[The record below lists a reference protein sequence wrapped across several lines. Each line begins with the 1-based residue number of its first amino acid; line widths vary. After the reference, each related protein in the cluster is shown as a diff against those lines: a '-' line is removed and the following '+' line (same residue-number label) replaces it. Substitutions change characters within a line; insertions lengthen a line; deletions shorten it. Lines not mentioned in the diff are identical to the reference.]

1 MPLHAFVLEPGLLE
15 EAAFPESLHRDALAD
30 EARIVADR
38 LTVLQGHEALAGS
51 IEQRAADWVR
61 SVRARSGER
70 SAIDAF
76 MHEYDLS
83 SEEGVLLMCIA
94 EALLRIP
101 DEETAERLIEDKIAQ
116 ARWEGHLGHSDSL
129 FVNASTWGLMLTGR
143 IIDID
148 PEREQ
153 GWRSW
158 FGQLVR
164 RSGEPVIQLALR
176 QAMKIMARQFVMGR
190 GIDDALKRAR
200 EPEQDSALCSF
211 DMLGEA
217 ALTDA
222 DAERYHQ
229 AYLQAID
236 ALAADRPGEH
246 DPMRRHGISIKLSAL
261 HPRYEPAQIGV
272 LLEELLPRLSELA
285 LAAREAGI
293 GLTLDAEEADRLEI
307 SLLLFDRLL
316 EDRRLR
322 GWDGLGL
329 AVQAYQ
335 KRSMAVLEWLEDRA
349 RAHRRRIPVRL
360 VKGAYWDTEIK
371 LAQERG
377 LDDYPVFTR
386 KINSDVSWLA
396 GARFLLDRREC
407 FYPQLA
413 THNAHGIAA
422 VLAWAGDLQGF
433 EFQRLHGMGAQLYR
447 VVSEETGADLRCRVY
462 APVGSHQ
469 DLLPYLVRR
478 LLENGANTSFVNRI
492 LDEQLPPEAV
502 VRDPVRRVRAL
513 KRIANPAI
521 PKPPELF
528 LPQRRNSRGLYL
540 ADWAE
545 QWRLA
550 RELGA
555 IDPSMTEATP
565 LTAAAWAEAA
575 RFAIRSPQRQS
586 RRLGEWIEVDAA
598 SVDAAVEQAQAA
610 QPDWDRLTV
619 GHRAECLER
628 AADLIEARR
637 ARFMRLCVEEAGKTL
652 PDALAEVREAADFCR
667 YYAAEARRS
676 LSPQDLPGPTGEHNR
691 LHHQGR
697 GIFVCISPWNF
708 PLAIFTGQV
717 AAALVAGNSVIAKP
731 AEQTVLTA
739 RLAAQCLI
747 EAGIPSHVL
756 QLLPGRGE
764 TLGSRLCADPRIA
777 GVVFT
782 GSTETAAAINRT
794 LAARQ
799 GPIAVLI
806 AETGGQNAM
815 LVDSS
820 ALPEQVVRD
829 VLTSAF
835 GSSGQRCSALRVLYL
850 QEEIADRV
858 IQMLAGAMQRLVI
871 GDPGLLRTDIGPVIV
886 EAARDDLLAHIERLH
901 REASLIHACTLPAEA
916 DAGVFVAPHAFEL
929 EDMALLEREHFGPV
943 LHVIRYRGKDLERV
957 IDSIN
962 ATGYGLTLG
971 VHSRIESTWR
981 RVQARARVGNLY
993 INRSMIG
1000 AMVGVQPFG
1009 GEGLSGTGPK
1019 AGGPHYLPRFATERT
1034 VTVNTAAI
1042 GGNARLLGSGDE

>member
-1 MPLHAFVLEPGLLE
+1 MPPHAFVLEPGLLE
-15 EAAFPESLHRDALAD
+15 EAALPESLHRDALAD

-116 ARWEGHLGHSDSL
+116 ARWERHLGHSDSL

-335 KRSMAVLEWLEDRA
+335 KRSMAVLEWLEERA
-349 RAHRRRIPVRL
+349 RTHRRRIPVRL

-447 VVSEETGADLRCRVY
+447 VVSEEAGADLRCRVY

-492 LDEQLPPEAV
+492 LDEQQPPEAV
-502 VRDPVRRVRAL
+502 VGDPLRRLRAL
-513 KRIANPAI
+513 KTVANPAI

-528 LPQRRNSRGLYL
+528 LPQRRNSRGLFL
-540 ADWAE
+540 ADFSLQKTLAE
-545 QWRLA
+545 GLQASPCLPA
-550 RELGA
+550 EV
-555 IDPSMTEATP
+555 TP
-565 LTAAAWAEAA
+565 LMAVSWKAAARWP
-575 RFAIRSPQRQS
+575 IRCPQR
-586 RRLGEWIEVDAA
+586 RRQLGHWIEPDAA
-598 SVDAAVEQAQAA
+598 SVDAAVEQSHAA
-610 QPDWDRLTV
+610 QPGWDACRLEQ
-619 GHRAECLER
+619 RAECLER
-628 AADLIEARR
+628 AADLIELKREH
-637 ARFMRLCVEEAGKTL
+637 FMRLCVEEAGKTL

-667 YYAAEARRS
+667 YYAAEARRA
-676 LSPQDLPGPTGEHNR
+676 LSPLDLPGPTGERNR
-691 LHHQGR
+691 LFHHGR
-697 GIFVCISPWNF
+697 GVFVCISPWNF
-708 PLAIFTGQV
+708 PLAIFSGQV

-731 AEQTVLTA
+731 AEQTVGIA
-739 RLAAQCLI
+739 RLATECFI
-747 EAGIPSHVL
+747 EAGVPETVL

-764 TLGSRLCADPRIA
+764 TLGSQLCAHPKVA

-782 GSTETAAAINRT
+782 GSTETAASINRT

-850 QEEIADRV
+850 QQEIADRV
-858 IQMLAGAMQRLVI
+858 IEMLAGAMQRLVI
-871 GDPGLLRTDIGPVIV
+871 GDPALLRTDVGPVIDD
-886 EAARDDLLAHIERLH
+886 AARDDLLAHIERLH
-901 REASLIHACTLPAEA
+901 REARLIHACTLPATT
-916 DAGVFVAPHAFEL
+916 DGGVFVAPHAFEL
-929 EDMALLEREHFGPV
+929 EDMALLEREHFGPI
-943 LHVIRYRGKDLERV
+943 LHVIRYRGKDLDRV
-957 IDSIN
+957 IDTLN